1 MDGNGTMRPEKGI
14 LARAAESLGDSIS
27 FWGVL
32 AFGIFLL
39 FTTSW
44 IPAARS
50 LRALKAEERAVRSEI
65 GALKEE
71 NAKLENRLNAL
82 YSDPYYVERVLRQEL
97 GFLPP
102 GEKVLKAGGMKD
114 GK

>member
-1 MDGNGTMRPEKGI
+1 MIANGSMRPAKGI
-14 LARAAESLGDSIS
+14 LTRTAERLGDTIS

-32 AFGIFLL
+32 AFGVFLL
-39 FTTSW
+39 FVTSW
-44 IPAARS
+44 VPAARA
-50 LRALKAEERAVRSEI
+50 LRTLKTEERAVRSEI

-102 GEKVLKAGGMKD
+102 GEKVLKAGGKKD